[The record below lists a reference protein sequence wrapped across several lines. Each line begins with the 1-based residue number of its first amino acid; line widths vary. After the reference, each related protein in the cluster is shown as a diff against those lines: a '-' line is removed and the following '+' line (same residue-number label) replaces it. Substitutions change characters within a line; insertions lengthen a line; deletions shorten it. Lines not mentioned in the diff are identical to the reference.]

1 MTKIISSPNCG
12 NSPKMEF
19 LKEFNIAFAEGNVK
33 FLTESVT
40 DEIIWNI
47 IGDRKIEGSENFA
60 KELEKM
66 KEQKTTELILD
77 QILSHGKE
85 GAANGI
91 IKIQNGK
98 KYAFSDFYTFNNTK
112 GRKLKSI
119 TSYLI
124 EIDYNKWQKMTR

>member
-1 MTKIISSPNCG
+1 MTSITSSPNCG

-47 IGDRKIEGSENFA
+47 IGDRKIEGRENFVA
-60 KELEKM
+60 ELEKM
-66 KEQKTTELILD
+66 KEHKTTELILD

-85 GAANGI
+85 GAVSGI
-91 IKIQNGK
+91 IKNQNGK
-98 KYAFSDFYTFNNTK
+98 KYAFSDFYIFNNTK
-112 GRKLKSI
+112 GKKLKSI

-124 EIDYNKWQKMTR
+124 EID